1 MPRITITVPDELLAD
16 AKACAAK
23 AGVSVSEL
31 VRHLLAGHVRNER
44 APLPGNFEILLRFSL
59 GQVSERDAMAE
70 LHLDDE
76 DALSVLTILAGLPL
90 PRLSLEET
98 AAMRKNFGEMLDRFG
113 KIADPSSKEGG

>member
-1 MPRITITVPDELLAD
+1 MPRITINIPDDLLAD
-16 AKACAAK
+16 TKACAAK

-31 VRHLLAGHVRNER
+31 IRHLLAGHVRNER
-44 APLPGNFEILLRFSL
+44 ATLPGNFEVLLRFSL
-59 GQVSERDAMAE
+59 GQISERDAMAE

-98 AAMRKNFGEMLDRFG
+98 AAMQKSFGEMLDRFG
-113 KIADPSSKEGG
+113 KIADQPAKEEG